1 MADSFSVI
9 TANAARGA
17 YSASQSLD
25 TVKSAATDEAEK
37 AGRASF
43 AEMVENAAADSVR
56 TIREADAAAQAGLA
70 GNATTQQVV
79 EATMALESTV
89 KVAVSMR
96 DKLVTAYQEVL
107 RMPI

>member
-9 TANAARGA
+9 SSSAARGA
-17 YSASQSLD
+17 YSASQTLQSG
-25 TVKSAATDEAEK
+25 KASPAEESQESGK
-37 AGRASF
+37 ASF
-43 AEMVENAAADSVR
+43 AALVEKAASESVQTMR
-56 TIREADAAAQAGLA
+56 QADAVAQAGLA

-89 KVAVSMR
+89 KMAVTMR